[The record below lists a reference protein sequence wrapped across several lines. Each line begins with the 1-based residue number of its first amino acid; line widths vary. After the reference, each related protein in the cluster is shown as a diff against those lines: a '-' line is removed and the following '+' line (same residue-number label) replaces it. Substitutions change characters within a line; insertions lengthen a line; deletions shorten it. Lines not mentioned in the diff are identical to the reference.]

1 MKSLFIV
8 IENGENYV
16 TTHGIRTSE
25 KEGQALLKEIYDAC
39 IEAERKESAFPIAEE
54 KCRLN
59 PEQRVGVVKHIM
71 TDGSIGGIIKFYLLK
86 IDVNEKHALRLSKY
100 LMSHVAE
107 P

>member
-8 IENGENYV
+8 IENGEDYV
-16 TTHGIRTSE
+16 TPHGIRTSE
-25 KEGQALLKEIYDAC
+25 KEGQALLKEIYDTC
-39 IEAERKESAFPIAEE
+39 MEAERKESAFPIAEE

-71 TDGSIGGIIKFYLLK
+71 TDGNIGGIIKFHLLK
-86 IDVNEKHALRLSKY
+86 IDVNEKHALRLSEY
-100 LMSHVAE
+100 LMSPVAE